1 MASSNVV
8 DASIHE
14 TDKTSSRPHFWDEW
28 EHHYAPV
35 GNDIKLHYIDV
46 GPRDATPVVLVHG
59 WPDLWFGWRYQ
70 IQALSKTY
78 RVIAPDLR
86 GFGRSS
92 VPSTV
97 EGYGTKKVTG
107 DLAGLL
113 DFLNV
118 PRAVFVGH
126 DWGSV
131 IVWRMSLF
139 HPERVIAVCSVCT
152 PYMPPSD
159 VYVDTDTLVR
169 AVPQFS
175 YMTLLSQPQE
185 AAALLDS
192 APRRLFTATFR
203 LHSDIDTTLTFL
215 ELLRGVPASSNPI
228 FTRPSKLLDQDE
240 LDYYVAEYER
250 SGFAGGCNY
259 YAARYIDFNDEHD
272 LPRSIKHKALLISPA
287 KDRVLRPE
295 MADGTRKLVPNLQQE
310 IVEDAG
316 HWAQWEQKDEITHTL
331 QQWLGQICQESLPD
345 SAHIVP

>member
-1 MASSNVV
+1 
-8 DASIHE
+8 
-14 TDKTSSRPHFWDEW
+14 HFWDAW
-28 EHHYAPV
+28 EHNYAPV
-35 GNDIKLHYIDV
+35 GNDITLHYIDV

-78 RVIAPDLR
+78 RVIAPDMR

-92 VPSTV
+92 IPQTV

-113 DFLNV
+113 DFLNI

-126 DWGSV
+126 DWGGAL
-131 IVWRMSLF
+131 IWRMCMF
-139 HPERVIAVCSVCT
+139 HPDRVIAVCSVCT

-175 YMTLLSQPQE
+175 YMSLLSRPEE
-185 AAALLDS
+185 AAKLLDV

-203 LHSDIDTTLTFL
+203 LHTDIDTSLSFI
-215 ELLRGVPASSNPI
+215 ELLHGVPESPNPI
-228 FTRPSKLLDQDE
+228 FTNASKLLDQVE
-240 LDYYVAEYER
+240 VEYYLTEYAR

-259 YAARYIDFNDEHD
+259 YAARFIDFNDERE
-272 LPRSIKHKALLISPA
+272 LPRTILHKALLISPA
-287 KDRVLRPE
+287 EDRVLKPE
-295 MADGTRKLVPNLQQE
+295 MAAGMRKLVPNMQQE
-310 IVEDAG
+310 IVANAG
-316 HWAQWEQKDEITHTL
+316 HWVLWEQKDEITRIL
-331 QQWLGQICQESLPD
+331 QQWLDQICESTPI
-345 SAHIVP
+345 AH